1 MVYITVF
8 SLLSF
13 MLKRK
18 MDWKYIMEWASC
30 YYPLYLMQ
38 KQYAALVWI
47 DRPLKDEDMQAISS
61 LKDKVSSVRF
71 T

>member
-1 MVYITVF
+1 
-8 SLLSF
+8 
-13 MLKRK
+13 
-18 MDWKYIMEWASC
+18 MEWASC
-30 YYPLYLMQ
+30 YYPLSLMQ